1 MNPERRASEGR
12 STGMPGGPARLW
24 LPSIVLVASLL
35 PGCGDSPTQ
44 PDPVGP
50 AITCPADMQALSH
63 GGQPAVVTYA
73 TPVASGG
80 SPPVSTTCSPASGS
94 AFPVGTTR
102 VTCTAVDNRQRSA
115 ACAFAIAV
123 APVPVVSYTRFVAFG
138 DSVTEGTT
146 SPDPTTL
153 LLSVTDSYPYKLQ
166 NLMTERYLDQTIT
179 VLNRG
184 RAGELA
190 WPDGVRRFPTVLDA
204 DHPEVVLL
212 LDGFNDLLCAAS
224 TRPPCGRNDPF
235 AAVPVIAGALEDMIH
250 MAQDRGVRVLLAN
263 FPPQDPNGSRGD
275 GAAAV
280 PAINAAIARLAADER
295 VVLVDLYNGLGGT
308 PVGSIGVDGLHPT
321 DTGYTKIAN
330 IWFEA
335 IQHEYERQT
344 GSSTAPSPTL
354 LRRIP

>member
-1 MNPERRASEGR
+1 VNPEACVSDRRSAG
-12 STGMPGGPARLW
+12 TPGGTARRW
-24 LPSIVLVASLL
+24 LPSILLVATVL
-35 PGCGDSPTQ
+35 PGCGDSPTE
-44 PDPVGP
+44 PDPIGP
-50 AITCPADMQALSH
+50 AITCPADVEALSH
-63 GGQPAVVTYA
+63 NGQPAVVAYA

-80 SPPVSTTCSPASGS
+80 APPVSTTCAPASGS

-102 VTCTAVDNRQRSA
+102 VTCTAVDNRQRST
-115 ACAFAIAV
+115 ACAFAVAV
-123 APVPVVSYTRFVAFG
+123 AAVPVVSYTRFVAFG

-153 LLSVTDSYPYKLQ
+153 LLSLTESYPYKLQ
-166 NLMTERYLDQTIT
+166 NQMTGRYLDQTIT

-190 WPDGVRRFPTVLDA
+190 WPDGVQRFMTVVDA
-204 DHPEVVLL
+204 DRPEVVLL

-250 MAQDRGVRVLLAN
+250 MAQDRGIRVLLAN

-280 PAINAAIARLAADER
+280 PAINAAIAKLAADER

-308 PVGSIGVDGLHPT
+308 PAGSIGVDGLHPT
-321 DTGYTKIAN
+321 DSGYTKIAN
-330 IWFEA
+330 IWFET
-335 IQHEYERQT
+335 IQHEYEREV
-344 GSSTAPSPTL
+344 GSAAPAPTA
-354 LRRIP
+354 RRRP